1 MTDLENFLPVLRHF
15 RLGYPGDNEASTESF
30 LLDWHGLRYLGKKW
44 NKAIM
49 LIAFYW
55 YPYIDR
61 NASPLILYTRNAKGW
76 VNYFHPL
83 AGWDTQV
90 EKYAP
95 VDQPSAM
102 QSYQQGTHAVAWCQ
116 DRGWFIGERMS
127 RFFSRDYIAL
137 RLDYSHDIGHGVL
150 HRIPED
156 ETKYSRYWT
165 TQTIYLL
172 NATDPS
178 GISLKQL
185 PTCSYYY
192 WCHRSPF
199 DRHIEVE
206 FPKRSM
212 SCTATFHPDGLV
224 SIVGDDESY
233 FKVEFYVPDTT
244 PWPAV
249 AKRISVDGRF
259 HENNDDLSTGS
270 CNNDPSCPCGKIV
283 NPKTQQSSSI
293 LYSII
298 YYPEDHSVRIDS
310 ITRHEMWFN
319 LKLTESPNRMEEIT
333 HNAMLSVLERKRQK
347 KMNVG
352 LLPKDKKIKT
362 K

>member
-1 MTDLENFLPVLRHF
+1 MTDLEILLPALRTL

-49 LIAFYW
+49 LMAFYW
-55 YPYIDR
+55 YPNVDR
-61 NASPLILYTRNAKGW
+61 NTSPLILYTRGIKGW

-95 VDQPSAM
+95 ADQQSAL
-102 QSYQQGTHAVAWCQ
+102 QYYQQGTHAVAWCR
-116 DRGWFIGERMS
+116 DRGWFIGEQMFQ
-127 RFFSRDYIAL
+127 FFSRDYIAL
-137 RLDYSHDIGHGVL
+137 RLDFSREVGHGVL
-150 HRIPED
+150 LRRPDAGEH
-156 ETKYSRYWT
+156 SHYWQ
-165 TQTIYLL
+165 TQTVYLL
-172 NATDPS
+172 NGTDSS

-192 WCHRSPF
+192 WSHRSPF
-199 DRHIEVE
+199 DRSWDAE

-224 SIVGDDESY
+224 SIIGDDEFY
-233 FKVEFYVPDTT
+233 FKVEFYVPSTT

-249 AKRISVDGRF
+249 AQRISVNGRF

-270 CNNDPSCPCGKIV
+270 CNNEPTCPCGKTAD
-283 NPKTQQSSSI
+283 PDTHKSTSI

-298 YYPEDHSVRIDS
+298 YHPEDHKVRIDS
-310 ITRHEMWFN
+310 INRHDMWFE
-319 LKLTESPNRMEEIT
+319 LKLTESPNRMEQMRSS
-333 HNAMLSVLERKRQK
+333 AVQSVLERQRQK
-347 KMNVG
+347 RMNAG
-352 LLPKDKKIKT
+352 HPPKEKKIKT